1 MDFATMVIS
10 GAWFIGAF
18 VNGLTGMGGALISLP
33 LISLVIPSKSVIV
46 ISLMTGAAVGIMSF
60 ICYSKL
66 IPRREALEYWLIAL
80 PGLLLGSWTLKLV
93 DIQILQ
99 MLLAA
104 IIAVNIAVQIFQ
116 NWLGTCMAPR
126 KAMKYVC
133 AFFTGFFGGSLGIPG
148 PIMAIYAS
156 LLCMDKDKARGF
168 FISAIPSQYLNVA
181 IAAHNGLV
189 TDEVL
194 HTAVWVVP
202 TAFLGFALSRPV
214 VKRIK
219 QETFRKAL
227 LMLLGI
233 AAVSL
238 FFKASPYFFA

>member
-1 MDFATMVIS
+1 MDFATMVIA

-60 ICYSKL
+60 ICYSRL
-66 IPRREALEYWLIAL
+66 IPKREALEYWLIAL
-80 PGLLLGSWTLKLV
+80 PGLVLGSWTLKLV

-99 MLLAA
+99 MLLAV
-104 IIAVNIAVQIFQ
+104 IIALNIGVQLFQ

-126 KAMKYVC
+126 RLMKYVC

-181 IAAHNGLV
+181 MAAHNGLV
-189 TDEVL
+189 TPLVL
-194 HTAVWVVP
+194 DTVVWVIP
-202 TAFLGFALSRPV
+202 AALIGFGVSCPV

-227 LMLLGI
+227 LVLLAI
-233 AAVSL
+233 ASVSL
-238 FFKASPYFFA
+238 FVKSAPYFFG

>member
-1 MDFATMVIS
+1 MVIA

-33 LISLVIPSKSVIV
+33 IISLVISSKSVIV
-46 ISLMTGAAVGIMSF
+46 ISLMTGAAVGILSF
-60 ICYSKL
+60 LFYARL
-66 IPRREALEYWLIAL
+66 IPLREAATYWMAAL
-80 PGLLLGSWTLKLV
+80 PGLVLGALTLKLV
-93 DIQILQ
+93 DIHVLQ
-99 MLLAA
+99 MLLAV
-104 IIAVNIAVQIFQ
+104 IITVNIAVQLFQ

-126 KAMKYVC
+126 KAMKYIC
-133 AFFTGFFGGSLGIPG
+133 GFFTGFFGGALGIPG

-156 LLCMDKDKARGF
+156 LMCMDKDTARGF

-181 IAAHNGLV
+181 MAAHNGLLTADV
-189 TDEVL
+189 I
-194 HTAVWVVP
+194 HTAVWVIPV
-202 TAFLGFALSRPV
+202 AFIGFACSRPFAR
-214 VKRIK
+214 RIK

-238 FFKASPYFFA
+238 FFKAFPYFFG

>member
-80 PGLLLGSWTLKLV
+80 PGLVLGAWTLKLV
-93 DIQILQ
+93 DMQILQ
-99 MLLAA
+99 MLLAV
-104 IIAVNIAVQIFQ
+104 ILAVNIAVQLFQ

-126 KAMKYVC
+126 RLMKYLC

-148 PIMAIYAS
+148 PVMAMYAS
-156 LLCMDKDKARGF
+156 LTCMEKDKARGF

-189 TDEVL
+189 TAHVL
-194 HTAVWVVP
+194 ETAVWVIP
-202 TAFLGFALSRPV
+202 AALLGFAASCPV

-227 LMLLGI
+227 LVLMAI
-233 AAVSL
+233 ASVSL
-238 FFKASPYFFA
+238 FVKSAPYFFG

>member
-1 MDFATMVIS
+1 MDFATMVIA
-10 GAWFIGAF
+10 GAWFLGAF

-33 LISLVIPSKSVIV
+33 IISLVISSKSVIV
-46 ISLMTGAAVGIMSF
+46 ISLITGAAVGILSF
-60 ICYSKL
+60 LFYARL
-66 IPRREALEYWLIAL
+66 IPLREAATYWLAAL
-80 PGLLLGSWTLKLV
+80 PGLALGSLTLKVV
-93 DIQILQ
+93 DLPVLQ

-126 KAMKYVC
+126 KAMKYIC
-133 AFFTGFFGGSLGIPG
+133 GFFTGFFGGSLGIPG

-156 LLCMDKDKARGF
+156 LMCMDKDTARGF

-189 TDEVL
+189 TEEVL

-227 LMLLGI
+227 LILLGI

-238 FFKASPYFFA
+238 FFKAFPYFFG